1 MDLLLKRHSFVR
13 FFYYSLHVSRHSR
26 LRFLYPKG
34 GEHHI
39 YPSRRQKIKPRLEAH
54 ALKLD
59 SPSFWKVPQTLNG
72 GALSQ
77 SHESDY
83 AEYFLKTAQAFDAI
97 GLRLVLKF
105 KSYVFVLGQASA
117 NHFSRF
123 AWIFSLFRPFAFTIR
138 KSIKEQKSVLSKET
152 ESWLES
158 FSGSRKRTDFPV
170 LVSVSDI
177 PRDLK
182 ATSDS
187 SLSALTLVSI
197 FSDYPTMLMGPSQQA
212 SLGAK
217 IRSKLDSNSFLDIRL
232 IANDNK

>member
-1 MDLLLKRHSFVR
+1 MGASGKTTLWEPCNCGPPIETPFFCQIFLLLLTR
-13 FFYYSLHVSRHSR
+13 FKTLSTPISLS
-26 LRFLYPKG
+26 KG

-123 AWIFSLFRPFAFTIR
+123 AWIFSPVQTFRFYHT
-138 KSIKEQKSVLSKET
+138 
-152 ESWLES
+152 
-158 FSGSRKRTDFPV
+158 
-170 LVSVSDI
+170 
-177 PRDLK
+177 
-182 ATSDS
+182 
-187 SLSALTLVSI
+187 
-197 FSDYPTMLMGPSQQA
+197 
-212 SLGAK
+212 
-217 IRSKLDSNSFLDIRL
+217 
-232 IANDNK
+232 